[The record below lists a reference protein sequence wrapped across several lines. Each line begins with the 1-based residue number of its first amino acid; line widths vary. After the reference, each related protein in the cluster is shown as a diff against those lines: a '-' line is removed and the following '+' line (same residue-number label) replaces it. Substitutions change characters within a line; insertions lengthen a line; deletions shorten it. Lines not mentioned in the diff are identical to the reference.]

1 MKKNM
6 IFAAVAA
13 LFVFGATSASAQS
26 IEFGSEKKGLAT
38 APSAEMQEIAKI
50 DSLTL
55 DYMEAFASRKH
66 DELMLKT
73 SDGRTFW
80 KGRAVEGFFLGVTG
94 GASYL
99 PTASAFSYIAG
110 AEVGYTFWWG
120 DFLVTGRVGN
130 VTFDG
135 LTYLAPSAFAE
146 ARFNLAH
153 WGANKQH
160 RFYIG
165 ARVGYQYTEADN
177 SLKLEGEGYNFSRTS
192 RLTGSGLGYGAVI
205 GWEFRQFMS
214 GNRFGIQLA
223 AYTYDKQQAT
233 KGTINGEVVA
243 NDNITKQGWQVELT
257 LRYSFQFGK
266 TKKNY

>member
-1 MKKNM
+1 MKN
-6 IFAAVAA
+6 IVFAIVV
-13 LFVFGATSASAQS
+13 LFVFVFGVTTVNAQS
-26 IEFGSEKKGLAT
+26 VTFGSEKRGLAT
-38 APSAEMQEIAKI
+38 APSEEMKEMAKV

-55 DYMEAFASRKH
+55 EYMEAFASRKH

-80 KGRAVEGFFLGVTG
+80 KGRAVEGFFIGVTG

-110 AEVGYTFWWG
+110 AEAGYSFWWG

-135 LTYLAPSAFAE
+135 LSYLAPSAFAE

-160 RFYIG
+160 RFYLG
-165 ARVGYQYTEADN
+165 GRVGYQYTEADN
-177 SLKLEGEGYNFSRTS
+177 SIKESGDGYDFQRKST
-192 RLTGSGLGYGAVI
+192 LTGSGLGYGVVM
-205 GWEFRQFMS
+205 GWEARQFMS
-214 GNRFGIQLA
+214 GHRFGIQLA

-233 KGTINGEVVA
+233 KGTVNGDVVA
-243 NDNITKQGWQVELT
+243 DKNFNKQGWQVELT

-266 TKKNY
+266 VKKNY